1 MEKNI
6 ISIFH
11 LHIHIIPRYDVP
23 NPKGGI
29 RNILNNGDYSIY
41 VRKNE

>member
-6 ISIFH
+6 ISIF
-11 LHIHIIPRYDVP
+11 IHIIPRYMNDVP

-29 RNILNNGDYSIY
+29 RNIFNNGDYSIY